1 MASSEGIAAA
11 ELVEKVPSSRQVRHE
26 GRTMNIEA
34 VQLAEKEMDEAELA
48 VEQEHQLAM
57 RGVAEE
63 EAALQLR
70 LQAVLA
76 RKLALAEREADLTA
90 RLEAEKLRVK
100 ENTAAAASSVRDSED
115 VDHVVLLEETLDVQA
130 GRQVGAAQIGASTV
144 GPPVIPIEVLIQQS
158 VELFR
163 PGPALVSSI
172 FGHLLITLREGA
184 PHKQAKAI
192 FPRDHAGLSRSLP

>member
-34 VQLAEKEMDEAELA
+34 VQRAEKDMDEAELA

-70 LQAVLA
+70 LQAVFA
-76 RKLALAEREADLTA
+76 RKLALAQREASSTA
-90 RLEAEKLRVK
+90 RLRAEKLRVA
-100 ENTAAAASSVRDSED
+100 ENAAVVASLARDSEE
-115 VDHVVLLEETLDVQA
+115 VGEVVREEELDVQA
-130 GRQVGAAQIGASTV
+130 GMQFGAVLLGAPTV

-158 VELFR
+158 VELFMQER
-163 PGPALVSSI
+163 TLVD
-172 FGHLLITLREGA
+172 
-184 PHKQAKAI
+184 
-192 FPRDHAGLSRSLP
+192 RDRVLVTARQ